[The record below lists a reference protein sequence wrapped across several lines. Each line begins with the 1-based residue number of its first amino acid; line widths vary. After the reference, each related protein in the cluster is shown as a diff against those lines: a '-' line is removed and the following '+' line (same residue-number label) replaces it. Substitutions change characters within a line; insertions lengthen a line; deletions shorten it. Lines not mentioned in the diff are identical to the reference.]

1 MMGNYPPV
9 PCNPWPRD
17 TLPLTRRYSI
27 LAKAGGRTQ
36 IDIQDVAECEELFL
50 DARRSA
56 SMLAGEG
63 GKGYIS

>member
-1 MMGNYPPV
+1 ML
-9 PCNPWPRD
+9 CFPWPRD
-17 TLPLTRRYSI
+17 TLPLINRCSI

-56 SMLAGEG
+56 AMLAGEG
-63 GKGYIS
+63 GKGYLS